1 MRPSRSS
8 FPTQVPEMPTPRG
21 GETPSPRAA
30 RRREPRPVDAQQVV
44 GDAGPTDNGTTALP
58 AAPTTANTP
67 ERADGWEHANVPSFP
82 WSAGASD
89 ADVGITDE
97 RDLQR
102 ASLEQV
108 RGAVGDTSY
117 GDTMRD
123 HGVVPDAPPRSRDDE
138 RIVEEI
144 HRRLV
149 AHPWLDSSDVEVDV
163 AEGVVTLGGRVP
175 TRTMRR
181 ELEDTCHAVHG
192 VHDVLVRV
200 RVSPTRS

>member
-1 MRPSRSS
+1 
-8 FPTQVPEMPTPRG
+8 MPTPRG
-21 GETPSPRAA
+21 DESPAPRTP
-30 RRREPRPVDAQQVV
+30 RRRAPRPVDAQQVV
-44 GDAGPTDNGTTALP
+44 GETGDDATALP
-58 AAPTTANTP
+58 ATPTTQNVPA
-67 ERADGWEHANVPSFP
+67 RAEGWEQANVPSFP
-82 WSAGASD
+82 WTGGASEAD
-89 ADVGITDE
+89 AGITDE

-117 GDTMRD
+117 GETMQE
-123 HGVVPDAPPRSRDDE
+123 HGVTSAPAPATPAVPRSRDDE
-138 RIVEEI
+138 RILEDI

-163 AEGVVTLGGRVP
+163 ADGVVTLGGQVP

-181 ELEDTCHAVHG
+181 ELEDSCHAVHG

-200 RVSPTRS
+200 RVSPVRS